1 MAPKILCDKTIL
13 LLLLESRL
21 LARENNYNNIIVL
34 HVAANLQS
42 YTHNTPSCTAVLIS
56 SIKPLIKEEGLEME
70 DTSNYIRDTPGFNRD
85 YASNVE

>member
-56 SIKPLIKEEGLEME
+56 PLIKEEGLEME
-70 DTSNYIRDTPGFNRD
+70 DTSNYIRDTPGFNRG